1 MSEFLKKLKGLFVE
15 EVPMDQGSTATPPST
30 ETKSREIPTKS
41 NVPNQSVPQTQ
52 PSSPAKT
59 YKGNESFDEILYQ
72 AMEKANQSGFDY
84 LEFKQS
90 LKSLQNMGMTDE
102 VKYKSAFAMAQTMGV
117 QKQPLLDSAAHYIQ
131 VLGNEESAFSKALQ
145 KQINEQ
151 IDLKKTQIQAEQN
164 NSDQKLKTI
173 AELTKEIE
181 LHKVEIEKLT
191 KQMAE
196 VSSKIEN
203 TKGQFNSAY
212 QQLVGQIQADIEKM
226 KLYLA

>member
-15 EVPMDQGSTATPPST
+15 EVPMDQGSTATPPSI
-30 ETKSREIPTKS
+30 ETKSKEIPTKS

-131 VLGNEESAFSKALQ
+131 VLGIEESDFSKALQ

-164 NSDQKLKTI
+164 NALKYEKFKQFS
-173 AELTKEIE
+173 ALTDERKKENAQ
-181 LHKVEIEKLT
+181 KVEDEI
-191 KQMAE
+191 
-196 VSSKIEN
+196 N
-203 TKGQFNSAY
+203 G
-212 QQLVGQIQADIEKM
+212 VGQIQADIEKM